1 MKHFTLRLLCLTPM
15 FVACAMTHAQ
25 TANPS
30 LTIGDKKLTLEM
42 NTKCPQPRPSRKQLA
57 QYLAQYDPRQEE
69 GLPIHDE
76 DRPFTQ
82 KNIKE
87 RQDDLVQDGFEYPNG
102 KESVITWMDFDG
114 DGICDFTASAGI
126 GGMRSVDRMF
136 LFRGLPNG
144 KFKLMDSYFDYM
156 NTSITLVPYVP
167 VQVSG
172 EKLPVIIG
180 NETLMQWQSKHR
192 KFVKCEESS
201 VIAKH
206 KKQLGKENKKPQT
219 LMDELC
225 SHKSKIYE
233 WAKNQ
238 LPHENSLSMLLFD
251 QVPSDDK

>member
-1 MKHFTLRLLCLTPM
+1 MKISNLRVLSLISIV
-15 FVACAMTHAQ
+15 VACAMTHAQ

-30 LTIGDKKLTLEM
+30 LMIGDKNLTLQM
-42 NTKCPQPRPSRKQLA
+42 NTKCPQPRPSREELA
-57 QYLAQYDPRQEE
+57 KYLAQYDPKQEE
-69 GLPIHDE
+69 GLSTYDE
-76 DRPFTQ
+76 DRPFT
-82 KNIKE
+82 KKDIKE
-87 RQDDLVQDGFEYPNG
+87 MQDGLVQDGFSYPNG

-126 GGMRSVDRMF
+126 GGMKSIDRMF

-206 KKQLGKENKKPQT
+206 KKQLVKENKKPQT

-225 SHKSKIYE
+225 PHKSKIYE
-233 WAKNQ
+233 WAIDQ
-238 LPHENSLSMLLFD
+238 LPNKNTI
-251 QVPSDDK
+251 PSWHDLPQ